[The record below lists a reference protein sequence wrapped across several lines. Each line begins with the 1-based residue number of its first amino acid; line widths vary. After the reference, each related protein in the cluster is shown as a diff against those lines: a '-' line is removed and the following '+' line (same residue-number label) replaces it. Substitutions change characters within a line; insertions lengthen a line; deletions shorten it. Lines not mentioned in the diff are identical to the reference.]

1 MKTTKQFNNPTLK
14 PTTNL
19 KAPIKQPHLKTSIN
33 QTVKRKTVRLKT
45 HENAAPS
52 FHPECPFF

>member
-1 MKTTKQFNNPTLK
+1 MKTTKQLNNATLK

-19 KAPIKQPHLKTSIN
+19 KAPIKQPHLKKN
-33 QTVKRKTVRLKT
+33 PRKTVRLKT
-45 HENAAPS
+45 HQNAAPS